1 MWCGKCLNLI
11 WSLYI
16 KKLGI
21 FYWSVSNL
29 SNLRIF
35 YLLKI
40 LANGI
45 GHKLLQ
51 QLFKSVSYNLQH
63 IIYITATIRWNVS
76 IYIKMYEQTTKK
88 EKESNKE
95 TWYLLVKGRNVGKQI
110 NKGKTKFRS
119 ACLSKYIA
127 IF

>member
-1 MWCGKCLNLI
+1 MISGKCPNLI

-21 FYWSVSNL
+21 FYLSVSNL

-35 YLLKI
+35 YLFKI

-51 QLFKSVSYNLQH
+51 QLFKAVSYNLQQ

-76 IYIKMYEQTTKK
+76 IYLKMYEKTSKQGEKIKQRDMVLISKRKK
-88 EKESNKE
+88 CLQKNK
-95 TWYLLVKGRNVGKQI
+95 
-110 NKGKTKFRS
+110 
-119 ACLSKYIA
+119 
-127 IF
+127 